1 MNNKV
6 SVLTK
11 NAYCKSRPN
20 CPLKGERCMFCE
32 YGNLVTVSYKV
43 ALSLLVDEQS
53 EVKKE

>member
-43 ALSLLVDEQS
+43 ALSLLVDEKTKGN
-53 EVKKE
+53 E